1 MNSIGGTAE
10 RDLNANLKFNYNEAN
25 NTPAVHSYLAVIKLS
40 AHAKCKNKNI
50 TFNTYAHMS
59 NKSVLMHAIQEEK
72 KRTA

>member
-40 AHAKCKNKNI
+40 AHAKCKIKTSPLIHTHTCQTNP
-50 TFNTYAHMS
+50 F
-59 NKSVLMHAIQEEK
+59 
-72 KRTA
+72 